1 MVANG
6 RVARARAQRALGSR
20 ARFRQVARLE
30 RGPRD
35 RVCRENVLT
44 IRCGGLGDL
53 QRLGELP
60 SPVRQEHGES
70 RRFWRI
76 GSPGGLGEAVLTV
89 GLAPRRPSL
98 ASRSP
103 ENASSAGAGAA
114 ASRAV
119 TSASASLVRP

>member
-20 ARFRQVARLE
+20 ARLRQVARLE

-35 RVCRENVLT
+35 RVCRENVLP
-44 IRCGGLGDL
+44 IRCGGFGDL

-60 SPVRQEHGES
+60 PAVGQEHGES
-70 RRFWRI
+70 RRLGRI
-76 GSPGGLGEAVLTV
+76 GSPGGLGEAVLTI
-89 GLAPRRPSL
+89 GLASARPSF

-119 TSASASLVRP
+119 TIASASLVRP